1 MDRPPRLADT
11 QAIAF
16 FTRRAPATIRKWAER
31 YPDRLP
37 RRGRDKRGRT
47 LYSVD
52 DAEQLAA
59 TIATRGAVETTGQ
72 RVAHFQWP

>member
-1 MDRPPRLADT
+1 MRLADT
-11 QAIAF
+11 AAIAF
-16 FTRRAPATIRKWAER
+16 FTRRAPSTIRNWARR

-47 LYSVD
+47 LYSVE

-59 TIATRGAVETTGQ
+59 TMTTPKPDVEITGQ
-72 RVAHFQWP
+72 RVRHFDRP